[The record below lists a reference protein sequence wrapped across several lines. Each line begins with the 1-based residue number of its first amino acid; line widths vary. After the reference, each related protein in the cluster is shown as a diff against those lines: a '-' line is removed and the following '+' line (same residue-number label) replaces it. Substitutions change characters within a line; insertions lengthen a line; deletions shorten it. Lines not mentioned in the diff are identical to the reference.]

1 MYRKNLKIMRKYN
14 WQSYNSKSNKLSK
27 KIINFNKINKF
38 NFIEKN
44 IYTHIRDIFC
54 LVLALSKKGNKIN
67 VLDYGSN
74 ILSLSNIKNKIV
86 TGKFNF
92 FIFDPYKNNNTK
104 EIKPFKIT
112 ILNNKKDLNKYK
124 YDILNF
130 GSCLQ
135 YTETLKNLDKHLN
148 FSNISK
154 IIITHTP
161 FTLGKSFSAIQ
172 SNHSNLVQN
181 IHNYNS
187 LINFFK
193 KKKFNFIFKSK
204 NDDRFIGLKN
214 TNKKVFSLNIVLSK

>member
-1 MYRKNLKIMRKYN
+1 MKKYN
-14 WQSYNSKSNKLSK
+14 WQSYNSKSNELSK
-27 KIINFNKINKF
+27 KIIIFNKKHKF
-38 NFIEKN
+38 NFIEKQN
-44 IYTHIRDIFC
+44 YNHIRDIFC
-54 LVLALSKKGNKIN
+54 LVLAFSNKRRKIN

-74 ILSLSNIKNKIV
+74 ILSLSNVKNKII
-86 TGKFNF
+86 TEKFNF
-92 FIFDPYKNNNTK
+92 FIFDPYKNNNKK

-112 ILNNKKDLNKYK
+112 IIDKKKNLNKFR

-135 YTETLKNLDKHLN
+135 YIEKIENLDNHLN

-161 FTLGKSFSAIQ
+161 FTLNKSFSAIQ

-181 IHNYNS
+181 IHNYNH

-193 KKKFNFIFKSK
+193 KKKFKVIFKSRN
-204 NDDRFIGLKN
+204 NDKFIGLKN
-214 TNKKVFSLNIVLSK
+214 SKKKVFSLNIILSKQ

>member
-1 MYRKNLKIMRKYN
+1 MRKYN
-14 WQSYNSKSNKLSK
+14 WQSYNLKSNKLSK
-27 KIINFNKINKF
+27 KIINFNKEHKF

-44 IYTHIRDIFC
+44 IYNHIRDIFC
-54 LVLALSKKGNKIN
+54 LVLTLSKKGKKTN

-74 ILSLSNIKNKIV
+74 ILSLSNIKNKIIIQN
-86 TGKFNF
+86 FNF
-92 FIFDPYKNNNTK
+92 FIFNPYKSNNAK

-112 ILNNKKDLNKYK
+112 TIKNKKNLNKYK

-135 YTETLKNLDKHLN
+135 YIESLKNLDNHLN
-148 FSNISK
+148 FSSISK

-161 FTLGKSFSAIQ
+161 LTLGKSFSAIQ
-172 SNHSNLVQN
+172 SNHLNLEQN

-193 KKKFNFIFKSK
+193 RKKFKVIFKSR
-204 NDDRFIGLKN
+204 NDDKFIGLKK
-214 TNKKVFSLNIVLSK
+214 TNRKVFSLNIVLTK

>member
-1 MYRKNLKIMRKYN
+1 MRKYN
-14 WQSYNSKSNKLSK
+14 WQSYNLKSNKLSK
-27 KIINFNKINKF
+27 KIINFNKEHKF
-38 NFIEKN
+38 NFIEKH
-44 IYTHIRDIFC
+44 IYNHIRDIFC
-54 LVLALSKKGNKIN
+54 LVLTLSKKGKKTN

-74 ILSLSNIKNKIV
+74 ILSLSNIKNNIIV
-86 TGKFNF
+86 QNFNF
-92 FIFDPYKNNNTK
+92 FIFNPYKSNNAK

-112 ILNNKKDLNKYK
+112 TIKNKKNLNKYK

-135 YTETLKNLDKHLN
+135 YIESLKNLDNHLN
-148 FSNISK
+148 FSSISK

-161 FTLGKSFSAIQ
+161 LTLGKSFSAIQ

-193 KKKFNFIFKSK
+193 RKKFKVIFKSR
-204 NDDRFIGLKN
+204 NDDKFIGLKK
-214 TNKKVFSLNIVLSK
+214 TNRNVFSLNIVLTK

>member
-1 MYRKNLKIMRKYN
+1 MPCID
-14 WQSYNSKSNKLSK
+14 S
-27 KIINFNKINKF
+27 F
-38 NFIEKN
+38 
-44 IYTHIRDIFC
+44 
-54 LVLALSKKGNKIN
+54 KKGKKTN

-74 ILSLSNIKNKIV
+74 ILSLSNIKNKII
-86 TGKFNF
+86 TQNFNF
-92 FIFDPYKNNNTK
+92 FIFNPYQKKNSK

-112 ILNNKKDLNKYK
+112 TVNNKKNLNKYK

-135 YTETLKNLDKHLN
+135 YLKSLKNLDNHLN

-161 FTLGKSFSAIQ
+161 VTLGKSFSAIQ

-187 LINFFK
+187 LISFFK
-193 KKKFNFIFKSK
+193 RKKFKVIFKSR
-204 NDDRFIGLKN
+204 NDDKFIGLKK
-214 TNKKVFSLNIVLSK
+214 TNKKVLSLNIVLTK